1 MLPAPFGY
9 TKSSDWPCTF
19 PLMDPNMRLRHYGY
33 MECTLLNIQSRN
45 VDGQPGTQLDCPLV
59 HDKQHRLINSS
70 ATNFLIFF
78 CQQKH
83 TLQPR
88 TIWIRQQVV

>member
-1 MLPAPFGY
+1 
-9 TKSSDWPCTF
+9 
-19 PLMDPNMRLRHYGY
+19 MRLGHYGY
-33 MECTLLNIQSRN
+33 MECTLLNIQSRS

-59 HDKQHRLINSS
+59 HDKQHRFINSS
-70 ATNFLIFF
+70 ATNFLISF